1 MPTSEMSNELK
12 AALDAARAAA
22 EVIRGFYQR
31 NVKIEVKADKTPV
44 TEADVRS
51 EEAIRELLTR
61 RFPTYGF
68 YGEETGKSDMNAE
81 SVWLVDP
88 IDGTKSFVR
97 ECPFF
102 STQIALMRG
111 GRFVLGVSSAPAYNE
126 LAWAEQGGGAFLDG
140 KQIHVSKV
148 DSLDGAIV
156 STGNLKTL
164 AASPAWARFG
174 GLIGGINRIRG
185 YGDFVHYHLLARAAL
200 DVVIESDVNI
210 LDIAALTVIVEE
222 AGGRFTDLKGAAGQP
237 RHDVRAR
244 HQRRVASAHPRHPA
258 LRKLDDVGVPALGNL
273 RNTRRRRPD
282 VRLQREQTDGGK
294 ARCRGAAPAAVETA
308 QPAEPETGSAGS
320 AGTGTPHRR
329 PRMRHRIARPS
340 WWWRSALLP
349 RKPRAQPLDRL
360 LRIQEI
366 AFQEP
371 VRRQRLEKV
380 ATLLVPA
387 RRSGADPRGTAHR
400 RHQQLRA

>member
-1 MPTSEMSNELK
+1 MPAAEFSNELK

-51 EEAIRELLTR
+51 EEAIRDILSK
-61 RFPTYGF
+61 RFPSYGF
-68 YGEETGKSDMNAE
+68 YGEETGKSDMDAE

-126 LAWAEQGGGAFLDG
+126 LAWAERGAGAFLDG
-140 KQIHVSKV
+140 KPIRVSAV
-148 DSLDGAIV
+148 QSLDAAIV

-164 AASPAWARFG
+164 AGSPAWTRMG
-174 GLIGGINRIRG
+174 DLIRRINRIRG

-222 AGGRFTDLKGAAGQP
+222 AGGRFTDLKGDAVGLGTTTVLATNGALHAP
-237 RHDVRAR
+237 ILE
-244 HQRRVASAHPRHPA
+244 A
-258 LRKLDDVGVPALGNL
+258 LR
-273 RNTRRRRPD
+273 
-282 VRLQREQTDGGK
+282 
-294 ARCRGAAPAAVETA
+294 
-308 QPAEPETGSAGS
+308 
-320 AGTGTPHRR
+320 
-329 PRMRHRIARPS
+329 
-340 WWWRSALLP
+340 
-349 RKPRAQPLDRL
+349 
-360 LRIQEI
+360 
-366 AFQEP
+366 F
-371 VRRQRLEKV
+371 
-380 ATLLVPA
+380 
-387 RRSGADPRGTAHR
+387 
-400 RHQQLRA
+400 